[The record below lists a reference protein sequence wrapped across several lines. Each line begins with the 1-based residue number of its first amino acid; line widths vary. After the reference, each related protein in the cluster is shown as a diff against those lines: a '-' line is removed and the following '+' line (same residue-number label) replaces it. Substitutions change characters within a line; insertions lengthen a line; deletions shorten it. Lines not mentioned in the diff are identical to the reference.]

1 MSNWKKIIK
10 NNNPQKYTEIKRQEK
25 KQEIIYNKNTMTVNI
40 STCGWCGQQYT
51 KKANKQKYCSEY
63 CRESARAH
71 QSRMKSHRWYHRH
84 KHELTE
90 KQRWGLGSGVIGQHR
105 HPDYEKEHR
114 VITKEL
120 KRIGIYKKNRR

>member
-1 MSNWKKIIK
+1 MDWLRLQRIVNNKNYTRLTRKQKASKIV
-10 NNNPQKYTEIKRQEK
+10 
-25 KQEIIYNKNTMTVNI
+25 YNKNTRTVNLSI
-40 STCGWCGQQYT
+40 CGWCGKQYT
-51 KKANKQKYCSEY
+51 KSANKQKYCSEY
-63 CRESARAH
+63 CRESARSH

-105 HPDYEKEHR
+105 HPDFNREQE

-120 KRIGIYKKNRR
+120 TRLGIRKWRK